1 MIKVRRLI
9 KYTYEHIR
17 RNGWLSFSSVAIM
30 TLTFFVIS
38 IFIFT
43 LYSVNVIL
51 HYYESKSQV
60 IVFFNPQASSTYIS
74 GVKTKIQDTGKATS
88 IKFISKEV
96 AYKRF
101 VKLLK
106 TQNPALAKSVD
117 MNALPPSF
125 EISTRNLSN
134 LQDVA
139 NTLYKLKKNSNG
151 QIDNILYFKNVVQ
164 FLKQAVSVISDVG
177 FGLIIFL
184 GIIAFVIIVI
194 TIAITINSH
203 SEDIAIMKL
212 VGASTTYVVGPF
224 IMEGALY
231 GVMGV
236 FVSSIVL
243 YLIFLIIST
252 YYKATILFPLE
263 QFFQGV
269 PLPHYSLLLVL
280 EVVGIEALIGIVI
293 GVIASSISIT
303 KYLK

>member
-125 EISTRNLSN
+125 EVSTQNLSN

-139 NTLYKLKKNSNG
+139 NTLYKLKKSSNG

-177 FGLIIFL
+177 LGLIVFL

-243 YLIFLIIST
+243 YIIFFIIST

-269 PLPHYSLLLVL
+269 PLPHYSLFLVL
-280 EVVGIEALIGIVI
+280 EVVGVEALIGIVI

>member
-125 EISTRNLSN
+125 EVSTQNLSN
-134 LQDVA
+134 LQDIA

-177 FGLIIFL
+177 LGLIIFL

-203 SEDIAIMKL
+203 SEDIEIMKL

-236 FVSSIVL
+236 FMSSVVL
-243 YLIFLIIST
+243 YLIFFIIST

-269 PLPHYSLLLVL
+269 PLPHYSLFLVL
-280 EVVGIEALIGIVI
+280 EVVGIEAAIGIVI

>member
-51 HYYESKSQV
+51 HYYESKSQI
-60 IVFFNPQASSTYIS
+60 IVFFNPQASQTYIS
-74 GVKTKIQDTGKATS
+74 QVKTNIEDTGKVTS

-96 AYKRF
+96 AYQRF

-106 TQNPALAKSVD
+106 TQNPTLAKSVD

-125 EISTRNLSN
+125 EVSTQNLSN

-139 NTLYKLKKNSNG
+139 NTLYKLKKNSHG
-151 QIDNILYFKNVVQ
+151 EIDNILYFKNVVQ

-177 FGLIIFL
+177 LGLIIFL
-184 GIIAFVIIVI
+184 SIIAFVIIII

-203 SEDIAIMKL
+203 SEDIEIMKL

-231 GVMGV
+231 GVLGV
-236 FVSSIVL
+236 FISSIVL
-243 YLIFLIIST
+243 YLIFIIIST
-252 YYKATILFPLE
+252 YYRATILFPLE

-269 PLPHYSLLLVL
+269 PLPHYSLFLVL
-280 EVVGIEALIGIVI
+280 EVVGVEALIGIVI
-293 GVIASSISIT
+293 GAIASSISIT

>member
-106 TQNPALAKSVD
+106 TQNSALAKSVD

-280 EVVGIEALIGIVI
+280 EFIGIEALVGIVI

>member
-38 IFIFT
+38 IFVFT
-43 LYSVNVIL
+43 LYSVHVIL

-60 IVFFNPQASSTYIS
+60 IVFFNPQASQTYIS
-74 GVKTKIQDTGKATS
+74 SVKTKIENTGKATS
-88 IKFISKEV
+88 IQFISQEV

-117 MNALPPSF
+117 INALPPSF
-125 EISTRNLSN
+125 EVSTQNLSN

-177 FGLIIFL
+177 LGLIIFL
-184 GIIAFVIIVI
+184 GIIAFVIIII

-203 SEDIAIMKL
+203 SEDIEIMKL
-212 VGASTTYVVGPF
+212 VGASNTYVVGPF

-243 YLIFLIIST
+243 YLIFLIVST

-280 EVVGIEALIGIVI
+280 EFIGIEALVGIIIGA
-293 GVIASSISIT
+293 IASSISIT